1 MIINLDMPTL
11 FSKIISWEIPSYKIY
26 EDEYVYAF
34 LNIYPHAP
42 GHVLIVPKIEIDHIA
57 DVPEPYYSAIFQV
70 AKKLTPIL
78 KEVSWCIRICSMFS
92 GFEIPHAHYHLIPCM
107 TGKELEFSYA
117 KPAKPE
123 DLEVM
128 QKKIWEYLM

>member
-1 MIINLDMPTL
+1 
-11 FSKIISWEIPSYKIY
+11 
-26 EDEYVYAF
+26 
-34 LNIYPHAP
+34 
-42 GHVLIVPKIEIDHIA
+42 
-57 DVPEPYYSAIFQV
+57 
-70 AKKLTPIL
+70 
-78 KEVSWCIRICSMFS
+78 MFS

-128 QKKIWEYLM
+128 QKKI

>member
-1 MIINLDMPTL
+1 MPTL

-42 GHVLIVPKIEIDHIA
+42 GHILIVPKIEIDHIA
-57 DVPEPYYSAIFQV
+57 DVPEPYYSAVFQV

>member
-1 MIINLDMPTL
+1 MPTL

-26 EDEYVYAF
+26 EDEYVFAF

-42 GHVLIVPKIEIDHIA
+42 GHALIIPKIEIDHIA
-57 DVPEPYYSAIFQV
+57 DVPEPYYSAVFQV

-92 GFEIPHAHYHLIPCM
+92 GFEIPHAHYHLIPCI

-117 KPAKPE
+117 KPAKPK
-123 DLEVM
+123 DLEIL

>member
-1 MIINLDMPTL
+1 MPTL

-26 EDEYVYAF
+26 EDEYVFAF

-42 GHVLIVPKIEIDHIA
+42 GHALIIPKIEIDHIA
-57 DVPEPYYSAIFQV
+57 DVPEPYYSAVFQA
-70 AKKLTPIL
+70 AKILSPIL

-92 GFEIPHAHYHLIPCM
+92 GFEIPHAHYHLIPCI

-117 KPAKPE
+117 KPAKPK
-123 DLEVM
+123 DLEIL